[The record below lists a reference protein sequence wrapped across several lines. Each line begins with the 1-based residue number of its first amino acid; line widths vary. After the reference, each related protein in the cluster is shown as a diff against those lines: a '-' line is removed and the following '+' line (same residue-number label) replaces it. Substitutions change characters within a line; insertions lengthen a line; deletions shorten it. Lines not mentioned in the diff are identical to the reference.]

1 MSNIKLEAELIKLR
15 VDNTNLHEM
24 NELLL
29 FENSYF
35 KNENSE
41 LEIQIEEI
49 ENKFLNSLYY
59 DSIIF
64 KD

>member
-49 ENKFLNSLYY
+49 VNKFLNSLYY